1 MGRFPEK
8 SLQLCI
14 FAETV
19 FSSFTAGLFA
29 FQDRHDIMI
38 KLNDAVCC
46 IRKGFITRGFFPFL
60 SRLCLA
66 ITRVC
71 VLCTSDTHILY

>member
-19 FSSFTAGLFA
+19 FSSFTAELFA

-38 KLNDAVCC
+38 EPNDAVCC
-46 IRKGFITRGFFPFL
+46 IRKGFITVGFFPFVFAVRYEFACATL
-60 SRLCLA
+60 LR
-66 ITRVC
+66 
-71 VLCTSDTHILY
+71 